1 MQPPFDQ
8 FRISMK
14 KNSRIGALTLFL
26 AFGLISN
33 AATSFQKT
41 DIQFEDPN
49 DLSEMEKPGK
59 KLNIVVGSKTFT
71 ATLSEN
77 ETVEKFLLL
86 LPLTVEMEDLNRNE
100 KFYRL
105 PKNLPT
111 NSSNPGTIQTGDLML
126 WGANT
131 LVIFYQT
138 FSTSY
143 PYTLLGKVND
153 PSGLAEALGAKKIS
167 ITFQMAP

>member
-1 MQPPFDQ
+1 
-8 FRISMK
+8 MK
-14 KNSRIGALTLFL
+14 KRFSFSTLVLAL
-26 AFGLISN
+26 LISLISITG
-33 AATSFQKT
+33 TSCVRTEAQ
-41 DIQFEDPN
+41 DQVPN
-49 DLSEMEKPGK
+49 NSIDMKSIGK
-59 KLNIVVGSKTFT
+59 KITIQAGEKTFT

-111 NSSNPGTIQTGDLML
+111 NPSNPGTIQTGDLML

-131 LVIFYQT
+131 VVIFYQT

-143 PYTLLGKVND
+143 PYTRLGKVDD
-153 PSGLAEALGAKKIS
+153 PSGLAEALGAKKITV
-167 ITFQMAP
+167 TFQIAP

>member
-1 MQPPFDQ
+1 
-8 FRISMK
+8 MK
-14 KNSRIGALTLFL
+14 SI
-26 AFGLISN
+26 
-33 AATSFQKT
+33 
-41 DIQFEDPN
+41 
-49 DLSEMEKPGK
+49 GK
-59 KLNIVVGSKTFT
+59 KITIQAGEKTFT

-111 NSSNPGTIQTGDLML
+111 NPSNPGTIQTGDLML

-131 LVIFYQT
+131 VVIFYQT

-143 PYTLLGKVND
+143 PYTRLGKVDD
-153 PSGLAEALGAKKIS
+153 PSGLAEALGAKKITV
-167 ITFQMAP
+167 TFQIAP

>member
-1 MQPPFDQ
+1 
-8 FRISMK
+8 MK
-14 KNSRIGALTLFL
+14 KRFSFSTLILAL
-26 AFGLISN
+26 LISLISITG
-33 AATSFQKT
+33 TSCVRTEAQ
-41 DIQFEDPN
+41 DQVPN
-49 DLSEMEKPGK
+49 NSIDMKSIGK
-59 KLNIVVGSKTFT
+59 KITIQAGEKTFT

-105 PKNLPT
+105 SKNLPT
-111 NSSNPGTIQTGDLML
+111 NPSNPGTIQTGDLML

-131 LVIFYQT
+131 MVIFYQT

-143 PYTLLGKVND
+143 PYTRLGKVDD
-153 PSGLAEALGAKKIS
+153 PSGLAEALGAKKITV
-167 ITFQMAP
+167 TFQIAP